1 MIGTVKRVI
10 DLAWFQRAELMTPIR
25 TIQHAMRNS
34 LLAAMSVSSA
44 WFMVACDRGPT
55 AIVADVPQNA
65 SADAQAQD
73 NLLAANDRI
82 RVVVVGQE
90 KLSRE
95 FAVDGSGMI
104 VFPLLGPIQAGGR
117 TTAELEE
124 AIAAKLEPD
133 YLMNPS
139 VSVELVT
146 RPPVFVVG
154 EVENPGSFAYK
165 PGTTVSGAIA
175 RAGGAMKRA
184 RMNELYIKRVSSEGK
199 IVRLAVTA
207 QTIVRPGDIVQVD
220 ER

>member
-1 MIGTVKRVI
+1 MARFKRT
-10 DLAWFQRAELMTPIR
+10 ELMTSIR
-25 TIQHAMRNS
+25 ITQHAVRKS
-34 LLAAMSVSSA
+34 LLAAMSASSA
-44 WFMVACDRGPT
+44 WLLVACDRPPT
-55 AIVADVPQNA
+55 PVVADVSQNA
-65 SADAQAQD
+65 SADAQVQD

-104 VFPLLGPIQAGGR
+104 IFPLLGPIQAGGR

-133 YLMNPS
+133 YLINPS
-139 VSVELVT
+139 VSVELVM

-154 EVENPGSFAYK
+154 EVEKPGSFAYK
-165 PGTTVSGAIA
+165 PGTTVQGAIA
-175 RAGGAMKRA
+175 MAGGPMKRA
-184 RMNELYIKRVSSEGK
+184 RMNELYIRRIGRDGR
-199 IVRLAVTA
+199 IARFAVTA

>member
-1 MIGTVKRVI
+1 LLRFK
-10 DLAWFQRAELMTPIR
+10 RAELMTSIR
-25 TIQHAMRNS
+25 IAQHAHRNF
-34 LLAAMSVSSA
+34 LLAAMSASLA
-44 WFMVACDRGPT
+44 WLLVACDQGAT
-55 AIVADVPQNA
+55 AVVADVSRDA
-65 SADAQAQD
+65 SADVPVQD
-73 NLLAANDRI
+73 NMLAANDRI

-95 FAVDGSGMI
+95 FAVDGSGLI

-124 AIAAKLEPD
+124 VIAAKLAPD
-133 YLMNPS
+133 FLMNPS
-139 VSVELVT
+139 VSVELVQ

-165 PGTTVSGAIA
+165 SGATVQGVIA
-175 RAGGAMKRA
+175 MAGGPMKRA
-184 RMNELYIKRVSSEGK
+184 RMNELYIKRVSREGK

-207 QTIVRPGDIVQVD
+207 QSIVRPGDIVQVD

>member
-1 MIGTVKRVI
+1 
-10 DLAWFQRAELMTPIR
+10 MTLIR
-25 TIQHAMRNS
+25 ITQHAVRNS
-34 LLAAMSVSSA
+34 LLAATSTSLA
-44 WFMVACDRGPT
+44 WLVVACDRGPAT
-55 AIVADVPQNA
+55 VVADVSQNA
-65 SADAQAQD
+65 SADVLVQD
-73 NLLAANDRI
+73 NMLAANDRI

-95 FAVDGSGMI
+95 FAVDGSGLI

-139 VSVELVT
+139 VSVELVQ

-165 PGTTVSGAIA
+165 SGTTVQGVIA
-175 RAGGAMKRA
+175 MAGGPVKRA
-184 RMNELYIKRVSSEGK
+184 RMNELYIKRVSREGK

-207 QTIVRPGDIVQVD
+207 QSIVRPGDIVQVD

>member
-1 MIGTVKRVI
+1 MVRSE
-10 DLAWFQRAELMTPIR
+10 RAELMTSIR
-25 TIQHAMRNS
+25 RTQYAVRNS
-34 LLAAMSVSSA
+34 LLAAMSASSV
-44 WFMVACDRGPT
+44 WFVVACDRGPST
-55 AIVADVPQNA
+55 IVADASQNA
-65 SADAQAQD
+65 SADAQLQD
-73 NLLAANDRI
+73 NMLAPNDRI

-95 FAVDGSGMI
+95 FAVDGNGMI

-133 YLMNPS
+133 YLLNPS
-139 VSVELVT
+139 VSVELVM

-165 PGTTVSGAIA
+165 SGTTVQGAIA
-175 RAGGAMKRA
+175 LAGGPMKRA
-184 RMNELYIKRVSSEGK
+184 RMNELYIKRVSRDGR
-199 IVRLAVTA
+199 IVRIAVTA